1 MINVFGKDHDV
12 VGSQERDLILKTNGK
27 IKIQVGKK
35 FIDLLDL
42 KGNLNVKAKEPINS
56 VKSPEEVSK
65 SGQGFYIIDGNLFVN
80 VDGEIIQL
88 TGLENIYVK
97 YKEAQQLNQ
106 SEIDIV
112 QKNIG
117 FKFATIEEAKRTISK
132 GIINIDGDLYYLK
145 DEEEPK
151 KLNIDLNEPL
161 SAINEIGLGVPTGD
175 CFIAY
180 IDGRWCYCPL
190 KGYRNSYPTTFVE
203 NEGIAQSVIFGYDSE
218 SGLSGENGTT
228 RGTTPEHS
236 EDEITS
242 NYDLPIDF
250 VPLWY
255 SKQYYIKNA
264 EFKYEQNSLLIK
276 NLITIPTFDQLPD
289 DEGFINIQLIRV
301 NLVGVAKKDT
311 PEKTDIPIFKYYR
324 DSNNNNSG
332 DNKFQTYSFIVNSE
346 QVEIEPNVNITK
358 LFLKLNSNFKIFKG
372 VYFDDDFTIGVGQN
386 SESTQVCIE
395 KNSVYYNT
403 KYVSNI
409 YEQIEA
415 SGTHILYIV
424 DYSNLND
431 IKFYVFGQANDNSL
445 SGSSLFIKIDNNP
458 KLRRGENAKL
468 AIEENFTKHKVITQ
482 RDFMVPMV
490 YIGNLGDTSEYYDY
504 YKDNPDYPDDPP
516 QFNTYQD
523 KYILGLREENTPIAY
538 KTNYGL
544 YSKQA
549 VFNGVEIRGKWPKEE
564 DFGFSDFPR
573 YSQNLSDYLSG
584 NNVQINQS
592 SLEKIIP
599 DIKWIRSK
607 FLNDALKSINNE
619 PSLSAPTQTQDG
631 VVIAWKDG
639 IWKYVPIN
647 GSGTTNNSEL
657 DVIKD
662 KVIPS
667 LINRNKYAIQMYPV
681 QTYVDNGQTII
692 NTLIPQ
698 GLALCNGKN
707 GTTAINPLITTTNN
721 GISLAYVQ
729 QVDQTYVYLQSTIT
743 ANELNTN
750 YPFSDSTLFDYVKV
764 NGEYQDPKTT
774 YNFTTAQVYNMYF
787 YHKKNYSVSNPQSS
801 PYIWSGSFEGIPANY
816 IRINN
821 KVMHIHQ
828 NAFKDTNASEIDLPD
843 SVEHIYSQAL
853 YTGNNSLVL
862 KIRATTPPLLDS
874 DVIPNYITSIRVPSS
889 VVSVYQNASGWSIFV
904 NKISSL

>member
-1 MINVFGKDHDV
+1 MFGKDHDV
-12 VGSQERDLILKTNGK
+12 VGSKDRDLILQTNGK
-27 IKIQVGKK
+27 IKIQFGKK

-42 KGNLNVKAKEPINS
+42 KGNLNVKTKEPINS

-65 SGQGFYIIDGNLFVN
+65 SGQGFYILDGNLFVN

-97 YKEAQQLNQ
+97 YKEAQKLNQ

-117 FKFATIEEAKRTISK
+117 FKFSTIEEAKRYITK

-190 KGYRNSYPTTFVE
+190 KGYGSSYVTSFASEEGNVYTIVSDSTTNN
-203 NEGIAQSVIFGYDSE
+203 NEG
-218 SGLSGENGTT
+218 NTTT
-228 RGTTPEHS
+228 RGITPEQS
-236 EDEITS
+236 EDS
-242 NYDLPIDF
+242 VVVNYDLPVDF
-250 VPLWY
+250 APLWY

-264 EFKYEQNSLLIK
+264 EFFEESNSLYIK
-276 NLITIPTFDQLPD
+276 NLVTVPFFDQFPD
-289 DEGFINIQLIRV
+289 DKGFINIQLIRV
-301 NLVGVAKKDT
+301 NLAGVFEQSISDDSLDN
-311 PEKTDIPIFKYYR
+311 PVNVSLDNLPPPPPPPPPIPVFKYYR
-324 DSNNNNSG
+324 DQYGNSDSKFTSYSFTVESESNKKRLKLDNTFKIYKGIYFEDDYNIIL
-332 DNKFQTYSFIVNSE
+332 DNKTYNSE
-346 QVEIEPNVNITK
+346 DHLNGSKYILNVHKGIEN
-358 LFLKLNSNFKIFKG
+358 
-372 VYFDDDFTIGVGQN
+372 
-386 SESTQVCIE
+386 
-395 KNSVYYNT
+395 
-403 KYVSNI
+403 
-409 YEQIEA
+409 A
-415 SGTHILYIV
+415 GTHINYIV
-424 DYSNLND
+424 DTNNNT
-431 IKFYVFGQANDNSL
+431 FYILGQTVKNPL

-458 KLRRGENAKL
+458 KLRRGMNAKL

-490 YIGNLGDTSEYYDY
+490 YMGNLGDTSEYYDY
-504 YKDNPDYPDDPP
+504 YKDNSEYPDDPP

-523 KYILGLREENTPIAY
+523 KYIVGLREENTPIAY
-538 KTNYGL
+538 RTNYGL

-564 DFGFSDFPR
+564 GFDFSDFPR

-619 PSLSAPTQTQDG
+619 PSLNAPTQTQDG
-631 VVIAWKDG
+631 IVIAWKDG
-639 IWKYVPIN
+639 QWKYVPIN

-667 LINRNKYAIQMYPV
+667 LINKNKYAVQMYPV

-721 GISLAYVQ
+721 VSLAYVQ
-729 QVDQTYVYLQSTIT
+729 QVDQTYVYLRSEIT

-750 YPFSDSTLFDYVKV
+750 YLFNISLFDYVKV
-764 NGEYQDPKTT
+764 NDEYQLPKTT
-774 YNFTTAQVYNMYF
+774 YNFTTAQTYYMYF
-787 YHKKNYSVSNPQSS
+787 YHKRDYATNGTS
-801 PYIWSGSFEGIPANY
+801 PYIWSGSFEGIPADY
-816 IRINN
+816 ISINN
-821 KVMHIHQ
+821 KVTNISPA
-828 NAFKDTNASEIDLPD
+828 AFKNTNASIIDLPD
-843 SVEHIYSQAL
+843 SVEQISSEAL
-853 YTGNNSLVL
+853 CTGNSNLVL
-862 KIRATTPPLLDS
+862 RIKALTPPTLLTLTPNDFPIPS
-874 DVIPNYITSIRVPSS
+874 DIASIRVPSS
-889 VVSVYQNASGWSIFV
+889 VVSVYQNASGWSTFV